1 MEVVC
6 HIAGAVS
13 QFFGDRVRTE
23 VGLGNSRW
31 LESGFGLAC
40 NEGEGLLVRLDLED
54 MHGWLNNAVMASIG
68 VELP

>member
-1 MEVVC
+1 M
-6 HIAGAVS
+6 
-13 QFFGDRVRTE
+13 RTE

-40 NEGEGLLVRLDLED
+40 NDGEGLLVRLDLED